1 MGYNFGRWFSVTE
14 VDHSVSFTCFS
25 LGTNMKMFVSRLLMA
40 VCLVAGSLSVV
51 SPARGQDTPKPVKLD
66 LAEGKLAMETP
77 AGWKKVEAKSSM
89 IQYEFRAP
97 HDAPEDKQARI
108 TVMQAGGGI
117 QANIDRWKGQFELAK
132 DSDAKV
138 EKKEIAKQTVHMVD
152 LVGTY
157 KESMGGPFAPGPAKK
172 LSNYRMLGLII
183 ETANAGTYFFK
194 MTGPSDVVEKQ
205 MEGWKKMAEQM
216 QVK

>member
-1 MGYNFGRWFSVTE
+1 
-14 VDHSVSFTCFS
+14 
-25 LGTNMKMFVSRLLMA
+25 
-40 VCLVAGSLSVV
+40 
-51 SPARGQDTPKPVKLD
+51 
-66 LAEGKLAMETP
+66 
-77 AGWKKVEAKSSM
+77 
-89 IQYEFRAP
+89 
-97 HDAPEDKQARI
+97 
-108 TVMQAGGGI
+108 
-117 QANIDRWKGQFELAK
+117 
-132 DSDAKV
+132 
-138 EKKEIAKQTVHMVD
+138 MVD